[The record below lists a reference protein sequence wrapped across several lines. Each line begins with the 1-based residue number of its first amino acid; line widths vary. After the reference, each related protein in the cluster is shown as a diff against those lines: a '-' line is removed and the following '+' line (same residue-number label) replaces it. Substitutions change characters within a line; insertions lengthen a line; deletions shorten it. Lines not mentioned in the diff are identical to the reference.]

1 MISFDSDQ
9 VDIAELAVLLRRAC
23 ARHGLQLST
32 ATAIDLHDA
41 YRHLP
46 TVGPQVLYFAS
57 RALCVHRPE
66 ERAPFDLA
74 FSELIDQ
81 MVDDDGLV
89 PDGVVPDG
97 LVPDGLVPDEATVQ
111 SRGGESS
118 ESEADREEEATAV
131 VAAYSRHEYLQ
142 DRDIA
147 SCSAQELE
155 MINAV
160 LTNVARRQSRAFRRR
175 MRART
180 KASHSLDFRGSI
192 DHARSTDGELIELVY
207 RTRRTSLRRVVF
219 LVDIS
224 GSMESYVPAFLRLI
238 YGISRSE
245 LRVEIFSLGT
255 RLTRLSR
262 ALVTASVDE
271 ALGEIQSSVRD
282 WSGGTRLGE
291 SLGYFNDVFGVRG
304 LARGATVVIVSD
316 GLDRG
321 DPEML
326 GRQMQ
331 RLHFVARQVI
341 WVNPLKA
348 GESYQPLARGMSAA
362 LPHVDHFISGHSLS
376 SLTDLVGLIYRATS
390 LPLVTGLS

>member
-1 MISFDSDQ
+1 VISFDSDQ
-9 VDIAELAVLLRRAC
+9 VDIAELAVLLRRSC

-46 TVGPQVLYFAS
+46 NVGPRVLYYAS

-66 ERAPFDLA
+66 EQAPFDLA
-74 FSELIDQ
+74 FSDLFDQ
-81 MVDDDGLV
+81 VVDH
-89 PDGVVPDG
+89 DGVMPDE
-97 LVPDGLVPDEATVQ
+97 VIPDEAIVQ
-111 SRGGESS
+111 SRGGEPS
-118 ESEADREEEATAV
+118 EPEAAREEEATSV
-131 VAAYSRHEYLQ
+131 IAAYSRHEHLQ

-147 SCSAQELE
+147 SCSAEELE
-155 MINAV
+155 MINSV

-175 MRART
+175 MRAGA
-180 KASHSLDFRGSI
+180 KASHVLDFRASI
-192 DHARSTDGELIELVY
+192 DHARSTQGELIELAY
-207 RTRRTSLRRVVF
+207 RTKRTSLRRVVF

-224 GSMESYVPAFLRLI
+224 GSMETYVPAFLRLI
-238 YGISRSE
+238 YGISRTN

-262 ALVTASVDE
+262 AFATASVDE

-321 DPEML
+321 DPQML

-331 RLHFVARQVI
+331 RLRFVARQVI

-348 GESYQPLARGMSAA
+348 GDRYEPLARGMSAA

-390 LPLVTGLS
+390 LALATSLP